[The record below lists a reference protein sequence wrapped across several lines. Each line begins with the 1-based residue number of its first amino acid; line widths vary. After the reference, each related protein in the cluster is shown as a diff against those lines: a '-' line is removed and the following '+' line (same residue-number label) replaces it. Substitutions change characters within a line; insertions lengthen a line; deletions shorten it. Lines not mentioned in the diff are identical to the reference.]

1 MIRRLAFVIFI
12 ASLSVANAARLSGVW
27 LPDTQTVNGK
37 RLVLNG
43 IGLRTYSIFHI
54 HIYVAGLYLTRRTDD
69 ANAILRSREDKL
81 LRMWFLHDVD
91 AQEART
97 AWQEGFE
104 RNCILPCHLNP
115 DDVRRFLAA
124 VPPVRKGDESTL
136 FFTSWG
142 VEVRIDGRLI
152 GRIDNPRF
160 AEAMLATFIGPAPP
174 SEELKQQLLGDRN

>member
-1 MIRRLAFVIFI
+1 MIRRLAFVVFI
-12 ASLSVANAARLSGVW
+12 ASLSAANAARLGGVC
-27 LPDTQTVNGK
+27 LPDTQVVNGK

-69 ANAILRSREDKL
+69 ANAILRSSDDKL

-91 AQEART
+91 EQEART
-97 AWQEGFE
+97 AWREGFE

-115 DDVRRFLAA
+115 DDVVRFLAA
-124 VPPVRKGDESTL
+124 VPAVRKGDESTL
-136 FFTSWG
+136 LFTSSG
-142 VEVRIDGRLI
+142 AEIRLDGRLI
-152 GRIDNPRF
+152 GRIDNRRF

-174 SEELKQQLLGDRN
+174 TEQLKRELLGDRN